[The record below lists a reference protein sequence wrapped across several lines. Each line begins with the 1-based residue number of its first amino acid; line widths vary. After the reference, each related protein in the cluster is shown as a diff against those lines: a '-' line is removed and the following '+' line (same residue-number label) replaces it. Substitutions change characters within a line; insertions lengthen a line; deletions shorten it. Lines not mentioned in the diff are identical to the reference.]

1 MRDRSWQTFSAS
13 CILLICESQI
23 GATLVTTAR
32 PTIYVS
38 RLLPDPVMAIVR
50 ERFQLVHDPHDAL
63 PTPPLLREGLCR
75 ADMAIVTL
83 GDRIDSETIQA
94 ATRLKILA
102 NYAVGYNNI
111 DLAAAR
117 QRGLIVTN
125 TPDVLTDAT
134 ADLTWALILATARRI
149 VEGDALVRSAQWTGW
164 SPTQLL
170 GTEVTGKTLGIIGM
184 GRIGQAVAQ
193 RAVGFRMPV
202 RYHTSQLKAISS
214 LPREWEYR
222 SLRNLLAEVDFA
234 TMHVPLTPAT
244 HHLIGMRELA
254 WMRPTAF
261 IINTA
266 RGPIVDEAALVD
278 ALKRRIIAGAGLDVY
293 EQEPAIH
300 PALAQLKQ
308 VVLLPHLG
316 SATLQAR
323 VQMGLVCLE
332 NIQAVLE
339 GRPAPNQIR

>member
-1 MRDRSWQTFSAS
+1 MADTPP
-13 CILLICESQI
+13 
-23 GATLVTTAR
+23 TL
-32 PTIYVS
+32 YLS

-50 ERFQLVHDPHDAL
+50 ERFQLVQEPLDAL
-63 PTPPLLREGLCR
+63 STPLVLREGLCQ
-75 ADMAIVTL
+75 ADAAIVTL
-83 GDRIDSETIQA
+83 GDFIDAETIRA

-117 QRGLIVTN
+117 ARGLIVTN

-134 ADLTWALILATARRI
+134 ADLTWALLLATARRI
-149 VEGDALVRSAQWTGW
+149 VEGDALVRSGRWTGW

-170 GTEVTGKTLGIIGM
+170 GAEVSGKTLGIIGM
-184 GRIGQAVAQ
+184 GRIGQAVAH

-202 RYHTSQLKAISS
+202 RYHTRQLMATAS

-222 SLRNLLAEVDFA
+222 SLQDILGEADVV
-234 TMHVPLTPAT
+234 TIHVPLTPGT
-244 HHLIGMRELA
+244 HHLIGARELA

-261 IINTA
+261 VINTA
-266 RGPIVDEAALVD
+266 RGPIVDEGALVD
-278 ALKRRIIAGAGLDVY
+278 ALKTGIIAGAGLDVY

-300 PALAQLKQ
+300 SALAQLKQ

-316 SATLQAR
+316 SATVHAR

-332 NIQAVLE
+332 NIQAVLD
-339 GRPAPNQIR
+339 GRPAPNQLH

>member
-1 MRDRSWQTFSAS
+1 MADTPP
-13 CILLICESQI
+13 
-23 GATLVTTAR
+23 TL
-32 PTIYVS
+32 YLS
-38 RLLPDPVMAIVR
+38 RLLPDPVMVIVR
-50 ERFQLVHDPHDAL
+50 ERFQLVQEPLDAL
-63 PTPPLLREGLCR
+63 PAPLALREGLCQ
-75 ADMAIVTL
+75 ADAAIVTL
-83 GDRIDSETIQA
+83 GDFIDAETIRA

-117 QRGLIVTN
+117 ARGLIVTN

-134 ADLTWALILATARRI
+134 ADLTWALLLATARRI
-149 VEGDALVRSAQWTGW
+149 VEGDALVRSGRWTGW

-170 GTEVTGKTLGIIGM
+170 GAEVSGKTLGIIGM
-184 GRIGQAVAQ
+184 GRIGQAVAH

-202 RYHTSQLKAISS
+202 RYHTRQLMATAS

-222 SLRNLLAEVDFA
+222 SLQDILGEADVV
-234 TMHVPLTPAT
+234 TIHVPLTPAT
-244 HHLIGMRELA
+244 HHLIGARELV

-261 IINTA
+261 VINTA
-266 RGPIVDEAALVD
+266 RGPIVDEGALVD
-278 ALKRRIIAGAGLDVY
+278 ALKTGIIAGAGLDVY

-300 PALAQLKQ
+300 SALAQLKQ

-316 SATLQAR
+316 SATVHAR

-332 NIQAVLE
+332 NIQAVLD
-339 GRPAPNQIR
+339 GRPALNQVT

>member
-1 MRDRSWQTFSAS
+1 MID
-13 CILLICESQI
+13 
-23 GATLVTTAR
+23 AR
-32 PTIYVS
+32 PTLYIS
-38 RLLPDPVMAIVR
+38 RLLPDPIMTVVR
-50 ERFQLVHDPHDAL
+50 ERFQLVQDPHDAS
-63 PTPPLLREGLCR
+63 PTPPVLRDGLCQ
-75 ADMAIVTL
+75 ADAAIVTL
-83 GDRIDSETIQA
+83 SDRIDAETIHA

-117 QRGLIVTN
+117 QHGLIVTN

-134 ADLTWALILATARRI
+134 ADLTWALILATVRRV
-149 VEGDALVRSAQWTGW
+149 VEGDALVRTGRWTGW

-170 GTEVTGKTLGIIGM
+170 GAEVSGKTLGIIGM

-193 RAVGFRMPV
+193 RAVGFRMQV
-202 RYHTSQLKAISS
+202 LYHTSQLMAIPS

-222 SLRNLLAEVDFA
+222 SLQDLLREADIV
-234 TMHVPLTPAT
+234 TIHVPLTSAT
-244 HHLIGMRELA
+244 HHLIGARELG

-278 ALKRRIIAGAGLDVY
+278 ALKRGIITGAGLDVY
-293 EQEPAIH
+293 EQEPALH

-316 SATLQAR
+316 SATLHAR
-323 VQMGLVCLE
+323 VQMGLVCLK
-332 NIQAVLE
+332 NIQAVFD
-339 GRPAPNQIR
+339 GCPAPNQVH